1 LRNLPLIAAN
11 DGSGNRRDSNIQSN
25 APDNNVMPTPS
36 DADDSVLPEV
46 SSLSILKPT
55 EQNRVDYLSPSLA
68 TSGSKMTAM
77 IANAA
82 GEHNN
87 APSSEAMAASL
98 LLAASVARKR
108 GWNIVR
114 SSEEEAVIY
123 GDLQD
128 LRKMQSSRKFE
139 VWEKQDMTTK
149 H

>member
-1 LRNLPLIAAN
+1 
-11 DGSGNRRDSNIQSN
+11 
-25 APDNNVMPTPS
+25 
-36 DADDSVLPEV
+36 VLPEV

-77 IANAA
+77 IANAV

-114 SSEEEAVIY
+114 SSKEEAVIY

-128 LRKMQSSRKFE
+128 LRKMQSSRTFE